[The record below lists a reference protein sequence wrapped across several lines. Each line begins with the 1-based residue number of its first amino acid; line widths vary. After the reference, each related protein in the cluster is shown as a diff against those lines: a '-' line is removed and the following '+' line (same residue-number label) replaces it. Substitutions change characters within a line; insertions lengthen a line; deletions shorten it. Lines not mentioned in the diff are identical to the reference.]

1 MFECLTC
8 SLIQVKVQS
17 SIIMQIGEQTSLLGT
32 VRVAQIGASWKQ
44 REEMGRQISSTRA
57 KNNVF
62 AVIKVKKE
70 PDRAQDG
77 PFLWKYCLRNIAL
90 GRYNSE

>member
-17 SIIMQIGEQTSLLGT
+17 STIMQIGEQTSLLGT

-44 REEMGRQISSTRA
+44 REEMGGQISSTRA
-57 KNNVF
+57 KNSVF
-62 AVIKVKKE
+62 ALIKVKKG
-70 PDRAQDG
+70 PNRGQDG
-77 PFLWKYCLRNIAL
+77 PFLWEYCLRNIAL

>member
-17 SIIMQIGEQTSLLGT
+17 SIIIQISEQTSLLGI
-32 VRVAQIGASWKQ
+32 VRVAQIGASWKK
-44 REEMGRQISSTRA
+44 REEMGGQTPTRA
-57 KNNVF
+57 KSSVF
-62 AVIKVKKE
+62 ALIKVKKV
-70 PDRAQDG
+70 PDRAQFG
-77 PFLWKYCLRNIAL
+77 PFLRKYCLRNIAL

>member
-17 SIIMQIGEQTSLLGT
+17 STIMMQISEQTSLLGT

-44 REEMGRQISSTRA
+44 RKEMGGQTPTRA
-57 KNNVF
+57 KNSVF
-62 AVIKVKKE
+62 ALIKVKKG
-70 PDRAQDG
+70 PNRGQDG
-77 PFLWKYCLRNIAL
+77 PFLWEYCLRNIAL

>member
-17 SIIMQIGEQTSLLGT
+17 SVMMQISEQTSLLGT

-44 REEMGRQISSTRA
+44 REELGGQISSTRA
-57 KNNVF
+57 KNSVF

-70 PDRAQDG
+70 PGRAQDG
-77 PFLWKYCLRNIAL
+77 PFFVEILFAEHSFGKI
-90 GRYNSE
+90 

>member
-44 REEMGRQISSTRA
+44 REEMGGQISSTRA
-57 KNNVF
+57 KNSDF

-70 PDRAQDG
+70 PGRAQDG